1 VTGAPSGRE
10 WVLVTNDDGIAAPGL
25 HALAAA
31 AVAAG
36 LAVLVAAPAEEASGS
51 GSSIIAVRRDGLV
64 PLQPRELPGL
74 DAVPAY
80 AVAAQPAFI
89 SSAALNGW
97 FDPPPSLVLSG
108 INYGA
113 NLSDA
118 VMHSGTV
125 GAALTAGRLGAR
137 ALAVSLD
144 CDHRPEGEPV
154 RWDAAA
160 ALVPAVLEVLTATEV
175 GTVLSLNVPN
185 LPPRQLGE
193 LKAATLASRSSWRP
207 RISQVE
213 GGLWVR
219 GIRASETPEPGSD
232 VALLAAGHPT
242 VTLMQPV
249 ASASPA
255 SWEEL
260 LARSVSRPR
269 AAAATI
275 EHRAG

>member
-1 VTGAPSGRE
+1 M
-10 WVLVTNDDGIAAPGL
+10 LVTNDDGIAAPGL

>member
-1 VTGAPSGRE
+1 MTGAPSGRE